1 MCHLGAEAVSSS
13 TGTANASPTSSGGPR
28 RKRLPEGQKV
38 CFHTR
43 LREYLSG
50 HILFSEQQQ
59 FDDGA
64 SELRVAPSCGE
75 RLSSR
80 ECQCAADSE
89 CGGAEW
95 GPDFLKDGYCFLAYI
110 QAGAKLYFGIL
121 RMTVTRLLAESF
133 VRLT

>member
-1 MCHLGAEAVSSS
+1 MEAVSSS
-13 TGTANASPTSSGGPR
+13 TRTADASPTSSGGSR
-28 RKRLPEGQKV
+28 RKRLLEEQKV
-38 CFHTR
+38 CFYIR

-50 HILFSEQQQ
+50 HFVFFSEQQQ

-110 QAGAKLYFGIL
+110 QVCANC
-121 RMTVTRLLAESF
+121 
-133 VRLT
+133 

>member
-1 MCHLGAEAVSSS
+1 M
-13 TGTANASPTSSGGPR
+13 
-28 RKRLPEGQKV
+28 
-38 CFHTR
+38 
-43 LREYLSG
+43 
-50 HILFSEQQQ
+50 
-59 FDDGA
+59 
-64 SELRVAPSCGE
+64 APSCGE

-110 QAGAKLYFGIL
+110 QACAGIL
-121 RMTVTRLLAESF
+121 RYKVTCLLAESF

>member
-1 MCHLGAEAVSSS
+1 M
-13 TGTANASPTSSGGPR
+13 
-28 RKRLPEGQKV
+28 
-38 CFHTR
+38 
-43 LREYLSG
+43 REYLSG
-50 HILFSEQQQ
+50 HFVFFSEQQQ

-110 QAGAKLYFGIL
+110 Q
-121 RMTVTRLLAESF
+121 V
-133 VRLT
+133 